1 MSLQKKKID
10 KVMLI
15 SLLAL
20 IGASGFVIAMGI
32 KLNLTLYE
40 TNQNLKVIAEQVQ
53 SDYLWTIENVIDNES
68 WCGLIVEQMSDPVSV
83 NAEKALQAKYDQYC
97 VEWEKYSDNPF
108 HYTGEQYDR
117 WLELGGKTAVSHAE
131 QYYISNGKWCNN
143 LISSESS
150 FYCEDDR
157 KNPTSQGKA

>member
-1 MSLQKKKID
+1 MSLGKKKIN
-10 KVMLI
+10 KVMII
-15 SLLAL
+15 STLAL
-20 IGASGFVIAMGI
+20 IGAGGFAIAMGI
-32 KLNLTLYE
+32 QFNLTLYE
-40 TNQNLKVIAEQVQ
+40 NNQKLKVIEEQVQ
-53 SDYLWTIENVIDNES
+53 SNYLWTIENVINNES
-68 WCGLIVEQMSDPVSV
+68 YCGIINEQMINPTS
-83 NAEKALQAKYDQYC
+83 NAAYLALAKKHDRYC
-97 VEWEKYSDNPF
+97 IEWEKYSDNPF
-108 HYTGEQYDR
+108 HYTDEQYDR